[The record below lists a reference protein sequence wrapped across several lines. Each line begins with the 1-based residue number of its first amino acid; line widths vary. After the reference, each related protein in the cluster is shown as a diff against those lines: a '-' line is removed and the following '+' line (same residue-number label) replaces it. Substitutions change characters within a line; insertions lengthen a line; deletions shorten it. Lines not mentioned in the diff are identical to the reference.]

1 MATKFEYATEIAQM
15 VGNAEAKEVE
25 KANGVKFTGIV
36 VDQGTIKPT
45 VYVDQMFERGMS
57 VEDAAKEVRRIAEVN
72 KAEGGFNTENFMDY
86 QGFIKERL
94 RIRLYNKSTKA
105 EVKRSAKARGFDDL
119 IMVPYVENVMV
130 GPTKGSIK
138 VLKQHIKAWGV
149 TEKEV
154 IDQALTNNKRNADL
168 QTLASFMAEVGVDE
182 FAEEIPNGPVIV
194 SNKERCFGA
203 AEILRMLPEYKKRL
217 PNGFFVI
224 PSSVHEVLVLPK
236 QAGMDIEYLSQMVKE
251 VNETTLAPEEVLAD
265 HAYEF

>member
-1 MATKFEYATEIAQM
+1 MATKFEYATEVAQM
-15 VGNAEAKEVE
+15 LGNAEAKEVE
-25 KANGVKFTGIV
+25 KANGVKFIGIV

-45 VYVDQMFERGMS
+45 VYVDQMFEMGLS

-72 KAEGGFNTENFMDY
+72 KAEGIFSTENFMDY
-86 QGFIKERL
+86 QGFIKEKL

-138 VLKQHIKAWGV
+138 VLKQHVKAWGV

-168 QTLASFMAEVGVDE
+168 QTLSSFMAELTGEDYEQV
-182 FAEEIPNGPVIV
+182 PNGPIIV
-194 SNKERCFGA
+194 SNKERCYGA

-224 PSSVHEVLVLPK
+224 PSSVHEVLVIPK
-236 QAGMDIEYLSQMVKE
+236 QEGMDIEFLNDMVRE
-251 VNETTLAPEEVLAD
+251 VNATAVAPEEVLAD